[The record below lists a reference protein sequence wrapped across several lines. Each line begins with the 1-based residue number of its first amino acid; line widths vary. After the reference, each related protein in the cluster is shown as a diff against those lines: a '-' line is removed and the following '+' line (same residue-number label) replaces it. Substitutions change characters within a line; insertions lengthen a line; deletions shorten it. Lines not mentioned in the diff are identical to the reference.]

1 MSKGVFKKFVL
12 WGLLVA
18 LLISGIFLIRLLRV
32 TQRVLEI
39 PVKVVEVKKYSPSTF
54 LVPWEAVVENS
65 GWSAWVSRLRYL
77 RTERLKVKILG
88 KTGENFLLKSE
99 DLKAGDLIVLS
110 PEVVN
115 AGQAVNPVTGLT
127 DERLIF
133 LVLEAGM
140 NAVLTEDLEES
151 IRFISPDYK
160 DGLGFNHSLIRLLL
174 KRAYNEFN
182 DSKFELAESP
192 LIHVEDNRAIVN
204 IKVKLSATYRG
215 RHNYLLGDDNTP
227 NLALLNLNKTANGW
241 KVTHISGLRPL
252 GFEERFLKLLG
263 AEVGLPLTKAE
274 VQERNKACMLC
285 RSRMAERFG
294 SGDKNQ

>member
-12 WGLLVA
+12 WGFLVA
-18 LLISGIFLIRLLRV
+18 LLVSGIFLLRLLRV
-32 TQRVLEI
+32 PQRALEI
-39 PVKVVEVKKYSPSTF
+39 PVKVVEAKKDSPGTF
-54 LVPWEAVVENS
+54 LVPWEAVAENS
-65 GWSAWVSRLRYL
+65 GRSAWVSRLRYL
-77 RTERLKVKILG
+77 RTERLKVTILG
-88 KTGENFLLKSE
+88 KTDENFLLKSE

-110 PEVVN
+110 PEEVN
-115 AGQAVNPVTGLT
+115 AGQAVNPVSGLT
-127 DERLIF
+127 DERLIL

-140 NAVLTEDLEES
+140 NAALAEDLEES

-160 DGLGFNHSLIRLLL
+160 DGLGFNHSLMRLLL

-182 DSKFELAESP
+182 DPKFELAEPP
-192 LIHVEDNRAIVN
+192 LIHVENNRAIVN
-204 IKVKLSATYRG
+204 IKVKLSATYRS

-227 NLALLNLNKTANGW
+227 NLALLHLNKTADGW

-274 VQERNKACMLC
+274 LQERNKACMPC

>member
-1 MSKGVFKKFVL
+1 MSKGLFKKFVL

-32 TQRVLEI
+32 TQRVSEI
-39 PVKVVEVKKYSPSTF
+39 PVKVVEVKIYSPSTF
-54 LVPWEAVVENS
+54 IVPWEAVVENS

-77 RTERLKVKILG
+77 RTERLEVNILG

-99 DLKAGDLIVLS
+99 DLTAGDLIIVS
-110 PEVVN
+110 PEEVN
-115 AGQAVNPVTGLT
+115 AGQAVNPVSGLT
-127 DERLIF
+127 DERLIL

-140 NAVLTEDLEES
+140 NAVSAEDLEES

-174 KRAYNEFN
+174 QRAYNEFN
-182 DSKFELAESP
+182 DSRFELAESP

-227 NLALLNLNKTANGW
+227 NMALLHLNKTADGW

-252 GFEERFLKLLG
+252 GFEERFLKFLG
-263 AEVGLPLTKAE
+263 AEIGLPLTKAD
-274 VQERNKACMLC
+274 VQERNKACMPC